1 MDSKLRELID
11 LRIFGIKKE
20 REIDKNVRKLGEY
33 YRKLDKFNREY
44 DSFGS
49 RMRRLLVGDDGL
61 GWSWRVWL
69 RKLLLG

>member
-1 MDSKLRELID
+1 LDEKLRRLID
-11 LRIFGIKKE
+11 ERIFGIKREK
-20 REIDKNVRKLGEY
+20 EIDKNVREWGGY

-49 RMRRLLVGDDGL
+49 RMRRLLVDDDGL